1 MAFTIKRGTNISHW
15 LSQSQRRGDERLAF
29 FTERDVQRIAEMG
42 GGKLDHIRLPVDEEQ
57 LWDADG
63 EKDAEAFELLESA
76 LDWCEDAGLR
86 AIVDLHILRT
96 HYFLDKTDPPLFADP
111 EEEGRFVRLWEG
123 ISDHLDWRS
132 TDLVAYELLNEA
144 VARDPDDWN
153 RVASAAYQAI
163 RDREPERTIV
173 LGSNWFNQHQTFH
186 QLRIPED
193 DDTILTFHYYLPMFV
208 THYTAPWWAGG
219 GAYSGPIAYPGRPI
233 ADEDLATM
241 DPTLRE
247 MVDKNDWN
255 RPFDRDAIAAD
266 LAEPIAIARDCNLPL
281 YCGEFGCYDRTPD
294 PLRIAW
300 FRDMLSVFEEY
311 DISWANWD
319 YKGSFGIVNM
329 HGEHTAI
336 ADVLL
341 A

>member
-1 MAFTIKRGTNISHW
+1 M
-15 LSQSQRRGDERLAF
+15 
-29 FTERDVQRIAEMG
+29 
-42 GGKLDHIRLPVDEEQ
+42 
-57 LWDADG
+57 
-63 EKDAEAFELLESA
+63 
-76 LDWCEDAGLR
+76 
-86 AIVDLHILRT
+86 
-96 HYFLDKTDPPLFADP
+96 
-111 EEEGRFVRLWEG
+111 
-123 ISDHLDWRS
+123 
-132 TDLVAYELLNEA
+132 
-144 VARDPDDWN
+144 
-153 RVASAAYQAI
+153 ASAAYQAI

-208 THYTAPWWAGG
+208 THYTAPWWSWWRRLFGT
-219 GAYSGPIAYPGRPI
+219 YCLSRTSDCRRRPC
-233 ADEDLATM
+233 TM

-300 FRDMLSVFEEY
+300 FRDMLSVFEY
-311 DISWANWD
+311 DIGWANWD
-319 YKGSFGIVNM
+319 YEGRSASREYARRT
-329 HGEHTAI
+329 HRHC
-336 ADVLL
+336 
-341 A
+341 